1 VQVYIQVIDR
11 ENDGRD
17 LHRFRSVLE
26 NDNKQSG
33 SEIGEL
39 RDKNN
44 AARLAL
50 AGVGNALW
58 DLWAR
63 IENKPVW
70 KLLVDMTPEQL
81 ASNVNFQYM

>member
-1 VQVYIQVIDR
+1 M
-11 ENDGRD
+11 
-17 LHRFRSVLE
+17 
-26 NDNKQSG
+26 
-33 SEIGEL
+33 EIERGV
-39 RDKNN
+39 
-44 AARLAL
+44 ARLAM

-63 IENKPVW
+63 IEKKPVW